1 MAIKRKHNDGMD
13 HKMLYSVLD
22 EDARFDFVE
31 SYKMLRTNLEF
42 VAAADKCKMVEIVSS
57 VPDEG
62 KSNVIVN
69 LAYTIAKSGK
79 KVCVV
84 DCDLRKPCMYRYFK
98 VSHKCKGLTNVL
110 AGQVDLDSALIEDN
124 GVSVLLSGDCP
135 PNPSEILSSNNMKN
149 IIQQLNDKFDFV
161 LFDTPPITIVTDA
174 IVLGKL
180 IDGAIIVV
188 RYNYSDMKIVRDA
201 KKYLEAGNIKIFGTV
216 ISNYTKKYSSY
227 KKNYYYS
234 YYTSQTNDSDGES

>member
-1 MAIKRKHNDGMD
+1 MAVNKKSSDSMD

-42 VAAADKCKMVEIVSS
+42 VGAAQKCKMIEIVSS

-84 DCDLRKPCMYRYFK
+84 DCDLRKPCMYRYYK
-98 VSHKCKGLTNVL
+98 MSHKCKGLTNVL
-110 AGQVDLDSALIEDN
+110 VGQTDLDGALITDN

-135 PNPSEILSSNNMKN
+135 PNPSEMLNSDVMKKL
-149 IIQQLNDKFDFV
+149 IEELNEKFDFV

-174 IVLGKL
+174 IVLGSL
-180 IDGAIIVV
+180 IDGAILVV
-188 RYNYSDMKIVRDA
+188 RHNYSDMKIVKEA
-201 KKYLEAGNIKIFGTV
+201 KKYLESGNIKIFGTV
-216 ISNYTKKYSSY
+216 ISNYTKKFGSY

-234 YYTSQTNDSDGES
+234 YSQENES